1 MPQKYGQNF
10 LTDKNIANNIVN
22 AAKLTKQDEVL
33 EIGPGKGILTKIIL
47 SQAKYLTAVEI
58 DNKLFN
64 KLNNYITLNNIKNI
78 KIINENFLKYN
89 IPNTK
94 LKIISNLPY
103 NIGTAII
110 QKILPLENWSCA
122 ILMLQREVA
131 RRLNAHPETKSY
143 GYISTFTSYYAECE
157 ILFDV
162 SPKCFN
168 PQPKVVSSVIKLI
181 NKNQK
186 QPESIFFEFIKH
198 FFSMR
203 RKTILNCLISFKHLE
218 LEKNSALQIINACN
232 LNQFLR
238 PDNLSTLDFFRLTN
252 EIKKTYNFSSIKANF

>member
-1 MPQKYGQNF
+1 MPKKYGQNF
-10 LTDKNIANNIVN
+10 LTDKNIANNIVK
-22 AAKLTKQDEVL
+22 AANLTKHDEVL

-58 DNKLFN
+58 DNNLFQKLS
-64 KLNNYITLNNIKNI
+64 NYITLNNIKNI

-89 IPNTK
+89 VPTNK

-110 QKILPLENWSCA
+110 QKILPLENWSYA
-122 ILMLQREVA
+122 IFMLQREVA
-131 RRLNAHPETKSY
+131 RRLSAHSETKSY
-143 GYISTFTSYYAECE
+143 GYISIFTSYYAECK

-162 SPKCFN
+162 SPKCFH
-168 PQPKVVSSVIKLI
+168 PHPKVVSSVIKLT

-186 QPESIFFEFIKH
+186 QPESLFFEFVKH

-203 RKTILNCLISFKHLE
+203 RKTILNCLASFKHLE
-218 LEKNSALQIINACN
+218 LEKNNALKIINACN
-232 LNQFLR
+232 LNPFLR
-238 PDNLSTLDFFRLTN
+238 PDNLSILDFFRLTS
-252 EIKKTYNFSSIKANF
+252 EMKKRIICRL

>member
-22 AAKLTKQDEVL
+22 AANLTKQDEVL

-47 SQAKYLTAVEI
+47 SQSKYLTAVEI
-58 DNKLFN
+58 DNKLFH

-78 KIINENFLKYN
+78 KVINGNFLKYN
-89 IPNTK
+89 VPTTK

-131 RRLNAHPETKSY
+131 RRLSAHTETKSY
-143 GYISTFTSYYAECE
+143 GYISIFTSYYAECK

-186 QPESIFFEFIKH
+186 QPEAIFFEFIKH

-203 RKTILNCLISFKHLE
+203 RKTILNCLASFKHLE

-232 LNQFLR
+232 LNPLLR
-238 PDNLSTLDFFRLTN
+238 PDKLSTLDFFRLTN
-252 EIKKTYNFSSIKANF
+252 EMKKRIIYRL